1 VPEPPRIEG
10 ANSNVVRFAAI
21 AAGLSWISA
30 IFLVLLFFVH
40 DRWNSVGCGI
50 IYVPISSF
58 VVAIGSVIA
67 GGLLIAVASW
77 SSRHSYGRA
86 AFWSSLAG
94 VLLVYP
100 GVGLVI
106 VLLAS
111 SCGVP

>member
-1 VPEPPRIEG
+1 MPEPPQTEG
-10 ANSNVVRFAAI
+10 ARPNVVRFAAI
-21 AAGLSWISA
+21 AAGLSWIPA
-30 IFLVLLFFVH
+30 IFLALFFFAHERQNYVA
-40 DRWNSVGCGI
+40 CGI